1 MIDFDTEGSLPRAIQ
16 YNYALCIDFGHPLKI
31 ISILNNYV
39 SKYVVYIPILV
50 QIVVGIYFEVEN
62 INLDSNM
69 FDICDDDQ
77 FMSNV

>member
-39 SKYVVYIPILV
+39 SKYLSKYVVYIPILV
-50 QIVVGIYFEVEN
+50 QIVVGIYF
-62 INLDSNM
+62 
-69 FDICDDDQ
+69 DIFDDDQ
-77 FMSNV
+77 FMSNA

>member
-39 SKYVVYIPILV
+39 SKYLSKYVVY
-50 QIVVGIYFEVEN
+50 
-62 INLDSNM
+62 D
-69 FDICDDDQ
+69 
-77 FMSNV
+77 